1 MSWIAGMRVRLQSW
15 IGRADA
21 EERMS
26 EEFRFHLEMEA
37 ERLIRSGV
45 AAEEAWRRARIAFGG
60 VELHKESM
68 RDGRRV
74 PILEELWRDVRQSLR
89 SLRRRPVLAVVAIAT
104 LALGV
109 GANAAVFGLVN
120 ATLFRPLPF
129 PQADRLVVL
138 YQHAQGAGPDDRPV
152 AWSYPEFEALR
163 SRLSSL
169 PTLAAYYSDDGNL
182 SGGKG
187 EPVRLSMEMVSAS
200 YFDLLGVRPTLGR
213 SFQPTEDSVPGANAV
228 ALIGHALWA
237 SAFGSDSSIVG
248 QRIRLNGVGL
258 DVIGVLPDGFRGLS
272 GEADIWIPNA
282 MAPSVYYQEH
292 LTTPQHYIEVVGRLR
307 PGTTLE
313 EARAEVQSVGS
324 TVAASVR
331 EQIGADDEMG
341 LKATLL
347 PLGEARRDPAA
358 LRAQFALA
366 GAVCFVLLIA
376 AVNLSGLLLAQA
388 IGRTRELA
396 VRAALGAGRRR
407 ILRQTV
413 VESTII
419 GLAGGAAGALL
430 ATWSIRLLSAVAP
443 EQMGGTGQR
452 FAQLGSFAAPSTD
465 WRVVTFAVVVA
476 LVVGMVAGIL
486 PVLRV
491 TRRDLT
497 DVLKAGAR
505 GSTLGVGSLRRPT
518 VLSVATVVQVAM
530 ALVLLAGAGQL
541 LRGVQRLR
549 AVDPGVDADGVLTFR
564 LNPPESVY
572 SGLAA
577 SVLQQQVLERVQAV
591 PGVTAATVGRCAPF
605 GGRCSTTPL
614 YQNGRPITG
623 EPPIVGRHYVGADYF
638 SLLRIPLLRGR
649 LLTDADRAGSQ
660 RVAVI
665 NQTAA
670 SRFWPGLDPLG
681 KQLWFGSGGG
691 FASPDSLT
699 TIVGVVADAHYSAPE
714 EPIAPDFYTSYL
726 QFTVPET
733 MVMVRAAGNPL
744 SLLPMLRSAV
754 AEVDSD
760 LPISDVQMLRDR
772 SAGALNEAR
781 FATGALATFAGL
793 GLLLASLGVYGVMAY
808 SVAQRRRE
816 TGIRIALG
824 ATPRSVLQEVVWH
837 GLTLASVG
845 LGIGAVVA
853 LALGRGL
860 SALVPGIDTADPLVF
875 AVVIPVLLLVTVLT
889 CYRPALQASRVSAV
903 ESLAAE

>member
-1 MSWIAGMRVRLQSW
+1 MSRIAGVRARLQNW
-15 IGRADA
+15 FGRADA
-21 EERMS
+21 EERMG
-26 EEFRFHLEMEA
+26 EEFRFHLEMET
-37 ERLIRSGV
+37 ERLIRTGV
-45 AAEEAWRRARIAFGG
+45 DEEEARRVAFGG

-129 PQADRLVVL
+129 PQSDRLVVL

-163 SRLSSL
+163 LRLASL
-169 PTLAAYYSDDGNL
+169 PTLAAYYTDDGNL
-182 SGGKG
+182 SGGQG

-213 SFQPTEDSVPGANAV
+213 AFQPTE
-228 ALIGHALWA
+228 WA
-237 SAFGSDSSIVG
+237 ATFGSDSSILG

-272 GEADIWIPNA
+272 GEADVWIPNA
-282 MAPSVYYQEH
+282 MAPSVYYKEH
-292 LTTPQHYIEVVGRLR
+292 LTTPQHYIEVVGRL
-307 PGTTLE
+307 GAGATLE
-313 EARAEVQSVGS
+313 QARAEVQSVGS

-331 EQIGADDEMG
+331 EQIGANDELG
-341 LKATLL
+341 LKATLV
-347 PLGEARRDPAA
+347 PLNEARRDPAT

-419 GLAGGAAGALL
+419 GLTGGAVGALL
-430 ATWSIRLLSAVAP
+430 ATWSIRVLSTVAP
-443 EQMGGTGQR
+443 NQMGGTGQR
-452 FAQLGSFAAPSTD
+452 FSRIGSFAAPSTD
-465 WRVVTFAVVVA
+465 WRVVTFALVIA
-476 LVVGMVAGIL
+476 LVVGLVAGIL

-549 AVDPGVDADGVLTFR
+549 AVDPGVNADGVLTFR

-572 SGLAA
+572 SGSAA

-591 PGVTAATVGRCAPF
+591 PGVTTATVGRCAPF

-614 YQNGRPITG
+614 YQKDLASTG
-623 EPPIVGRHYVGADYF
+623 ESPTVGRHYVGADYF
-638 SLLRIPLLRGR
+638 SLLHIPLLRGR
-649 LLTDADRAGSQ
+649 VLTDADRAGSQ

-665 NQTAA
+665 NETAA
-670 SRFWPGLDPLG
+670 SRFWPGQDPLG
-681 KQLWFGSGGG
+681 KQVWFGSGGG

-733 MVMVRAAGNPL
+733 MVMVRTAGNPL
-744 SLLPMLRSAV
+744 SLVPMLRSAV
-754 AEVDSD
+754 AEVDGD

-772 SAGALNEAR
+772 SAGALDEAR
-781 FATGALATFAGL
+781 FATAALAVFAGL

-816 TGIRIALG
+816 IGIRIALG
-824 ATPRSVLQEVVWH
+824 ATPRAVLREVVWH
-837 GLTLASVG
+837 GLTLASAG
-845 LGIGAVVA
+845 LATGTVVA

-889 CYRPALQASRVSAV
+889 CYRPALQASRVNAV